1 MPRRTRFEGEVCP
14 SRGNR
19 TQRVQIESE
28 LEGGISINQ
37 CAREKGHEESHLE

>member
-19 TQRVQIESE
+19 TQSVQMESE
-28 LEGGISINQ
+28 LEEDIPSNQ
-37 CAREKGHEESHLE
+37 CAREKGHEESHLR

>member
-19 TQRVQIESE
+19 TQRVQRESE
-28 LEGGISINQ
+28 LEGGISSDQ